1 MSEGPGDLLVR
12 AERPYPVRLRPSFEE
27 IWGALREDQSDRP
40 WMLVVDQRLLD
51 RQPRALQGLRAAER
65 KRMVALRG
73 GEQVKSLRNLER
85 LLKAALEFGLE
96 RQSLVIAV
104 GGGTIGDLAGFFA
117 STWMR
122 GVDWCPVATTSLAL
136 ADSSIGG
143 KTAVDLLGVKN
154 LVGSFHHPVGVYG
167 ALEALRTLSP
177 RHLRAGL
184 AEVVKAGVIRDARLF
199 ELLESRGHELWD
211 PAAPLWLD
219 VLGAANRVKASVVEA
234 DPREAGERAVL
245 NFGHTLGHALE
256 TVHRPVLLHGE
267 AVALGMIAACW
278 IAEEILLAPVGTT
291 ERIRNL
297 VADLR
302 LPRSVREVD
311 RGKLWQVMSYD
322 KKATSGQARLVL
334 TTGIGSATV
343 GHAVDRKILQAAL
356 GALAPPIRPRRPR

>member
-1 MSEGPGDLLVR
+1 MTVAPSDLLVH
-12 AERPYPVRLRPSFEE
+12 AERPYPVRLRASFDE
-27 IWGALREDQSDRP
+27 IWRVLREDHADRP
-40 WMLVVDQRLLD
+40 WMLVADQRLLD
-51 RQPRALQGLRAAER
+51 RQPRVLRGLHAAER
-65 KRMVALRG
+65 RRMVALRG

-85 LLKAALEFGLE
+85 LSKAALGFGLE
-96 RQSLVIAV
+96 RRSLVIAL
-104 GGGTIGDLAGFFA
+104 GGGTIGDLTGFFA

-143 KTAVDLLGVKN
+143 KTAVDLSGVKN
-154 LVGSFHHPVGVYG
+154 VVGSFHHPVGVYG
-167 ALEALRTLSP
+167 ALEALETLTP

-199 ELLESRGHELWD
+199 ELLEARGHELRD
-211 PAAPLWLD
+211 PRAELWLD
-219 VLGAANRVKASVVEA
+219 VLRAANQVKASVVEV
-234 DPREAGERAVL
+234 DPREANERAVL

-256 TVHRPVLLHGE
+256 TVHRPALLHGE

-278 IAEEILLAPVGTT
+278 IAEEILLAPAGTT
-291 ERIRNL
+291 ARVQELIAS
-297 VADLR
+297 VK

-311 RGKLWQVMSYD
+311 RTRLWKVMSYD
-322 KKATSGQARLVL
+322 KKASAGQARLVL

-356 GALAPPIRPRRPR
+356 GALAPSIRPR